1 MPKPPYG
8 SQADAIRQYA
18 LANYV
23 VPWRES
29 DDEDVL
35 AIRAGDVERE
45 MGLQNVTPNVCN
57 ALKGSK
63 FLALANLSL
72 VRCEGPRQSTT
83 TTYYYRS
90 AT

>member
-45 MGLQNVTPNVCN
+45 MGLQT
-57 ALKGSK
+57 
-63 FLALANLSL
+63 
-72 VRCEGPRQSTT
+72 
-83 TTYYYRS
+83 
-90 AT
+90 